1 MQKVVLTLVKCAD
14 KSFKDFPSLNG
25 IPVIQIVSKPIKIRF
40 LVNCVKRI
48 FEDLELMKD
57 IHVESKPKKTETR
70 KDMGDFF
77 CFATKKLP

>member
-1 MQKVVLTLVKCAD
+1 MLKAVLTLVKCAD

-40 LVNCVKRI
+40 RVNCAKRI

-57 IHVESKPKKTETR
+57 IHVGSKQKKTEMK
-70 KDMGDFF
+70 KDMGDLFLL
-77 CFATKKLP
+77 CH

>member
-1 MQKVVLTLVKCAD
+1 MQKAVLTLVKCAD

-57 IHVESKPKKTETR
+57 IHVGSKQKKTEMR
-70 KDMGDFF
+70 KDMGDLFLL
-77 CFATKKLP
+77 CH